1 MVSQD
6 LRNGVRLLWN
16 ARSVSAVALLAL
28 ALGIG
33 AAIAIF
39 SVVDAVLLKPLPFR
53 EPDRLVVIYE
63 KNPALKK
70 YKLFVAP
77 ANFREWQRQSR
88 TMESIA
94 GIVDTRMTI
103 NAGPSG
109 GMDAE
114 ELSAE
119 RVSAGLFP
127 LLGVQ
132 PIVGRAFASEEDLPG
147 HANFAMLSA
156 ALWQRRFASDRS
168 IAGKT
173 IRLRNQSYTVV
184 GVLPQGFSVLAP
196 DVDVFV
202 PLGLAPDAGG
212 RMLTAIGRLR
222 AGASIEQARAE
233 METIGASLE
242 SADPALDRGWR
253 PSLFP
258 LRDEIAGDLRRPLLV
273 LLGAVALL
281 LAIAC
286 ANVANLLLARGAGR
300 RKEIAVR
307 LALGA
312 TRARVARQ
320 LIVESLVLATTGGA
334 LGLGLGRAAVA
345 LVARLGSTQIPQL
358 AAARVDLRLL
368 LFSLTLTLATGL
380 VFGTAPAIQL
390 SDLRLQEDLAE
401 GGRGGTMGRAGRAL
415 RNSLIVAE
423 IGLALVVLIGAGLLM
438 RSFLR
443 LRAANAGFDPHN
455 VLTFRLPLAGGRNYN
470 RERAVAFYDQ
480 LTNQI
485 AAIPGVR
492 AAGGVSALP
501 LTGLGVGS
509 TLAIEGRPLPP
520 PGERPMGLARY
531 ILGDYFRAMRIPLV
545 EGRFFRDTDD
555 ARAPLACIVNQTLGR
570 RFWPEASPVGGHL
583 LLLGLDPQR
592 SCEIVGVVGDVKADR
607 IQNADWPTYY
617 APYRQIQ
624 TSAMVMAVRTGGP
637 PLSLA
642 AAIQHVIRQ
651 LDPDQAVGDL
661 RIMDD
666 VVDRAIAGSRLDT
679 ALLAILSAIAFAL
692 SVVGVYGVVAYDVG
706 QRTHEFGI
714 RVALGAGR
722 SEIIALVVGHVA
734 RLAALGIALGL
745 AAAFA
750 LTQLMSSMLYEVRPR
765 DFFTYAAI
773 SLILGAV
780 ALAAGYL
787 PSRRAVALDPV
798 TALRHS

>member
-345 LVARLGSTQIPQL
+345 LVARLGSTQIPQF